1 MSGLIVKKKCL
12 RLFPP
17 ETKEQ
22 ITLNKSPLSE
32 KQKRKWSR
40 CISVDLMS
48 SEESDKDN
56 IVLRHYLGALQSVY
70 IFFMA

>member
-1 MSGLIVKKKCL
+1 MSGLIVQKKCL

-17 ETKEQ
+17 ETVRTDNAEQ
-22 ITLNKSPLSE
+22 KPTIRK
-32 KQKRKWSR
+32 KKRKWSR

-48 SEESDKDN
+48 SEESDEDN
-56 IVLRHYLGALQSVY
+56 IVLIHYLGALQSVY